1 MSGYVLY
8 LQIDWHTR
16 GPHFLESPWTSK
28 CAFCF
33 LNSFFLCQ
41 YFRFHNYLI
50 FGGGSIPLSHLTM
63 LPGDRNI
70 IFLIHKMQSVF
81 LLFCI
86 CIHVLAFSYL
96 YSPILYLCGATSVC
110 CLGIEISFPWSIK
123 CTFGILE
130 TSENERCTLKVILSD
145 LKRMFALLSVSHIEK
160 CKPQKMPRKPEIF
173 FCKLLT
179 FLSLDFF
186 MS

>member
-1 MSGYVLY
+1 MAGKIALLTYCHPY
-8 LQIDWHTR
+8 LFTKFRITKPTYLFNLELPIHYTQCQVMFFIYRLTDTHE
-16 GPHFLESPWTSK
+16 GPIFLNHLGLQNVPFVCFLES
-28 CAFCF
+28 
-33 LNSFFLCQ
+33 LSFRCQ
-41 YFRFHNYLI
+41 HYRFHNYLI

-110 CLGIEISFPWSIK
+110 CLGIEISFP
-123 CTFGILE
+123 
-130 TSENERCTLKVILSD
+130 
-145 LKRMFALLSVSHIEK
+145 
-160 CKPQKMPRKPEIF
+160 
-173 FCKLLT
+173 
-179 FLSLDFF
+179 
-186 MS
+186 

>member
-81 LLFCI
+81 FCI
-86 CIHVLAFSYL
+86 CIPVLVFL
-96 YSPILYLCGATSVC
+96 YSSILYLCGATSVC

-160 CKPQKMPRKPEIF
+160 CKPPKKSQKKPEIF
-173 FCKLLT
+173 FFMILG
-179 FLSLDFF
+179 FF